1 VRLQNQS
8 YLSCFI
14 RFSINQAEKTAAK
27 KAKLFEAAGER
38 SSLRQSKANDV
49 SISLVGKIAVLKTI

>member
-14 RFSINQAEKTAAK
+14 RSSINQKTAAK
-27 KAKLFEAAGER
+27 KAKLSAAASER

-49 SISLVGKIAVLKTI
+49 SISLIGKIAVLKTI